1 MKSMDNL
8 SAYKGINQFGRA
20 YGIMLKSD
28 IHANNSVDRTIIE
41 NMIRLCDDTKEYLY
55 ESYTNRQVGQI
66 TNLRPE
72 LEYFTHKLTNEINS
86 TEDKIIKITSYCST
100 LGDKI
105 ETDNLDDMVFGG
117 TEEEIIKRGSNW
129 CTDIARVACIMYQ
142 LSGLSSRIIQLFN
155 IYQAYS
161 GHVVNEVFRNNT
173 WGVVDPTCG
182 FVYEYLD
189 GTPASAWDIMN
200 KKDGIIIKDDRENIL
215 EIDFNQFSG
224 VAISNY
230 YINDH
235 VNYDY
240 SISKINQYYR
250 DILEMSNKGWSDG
263 IRWLHNEDNE
273 NQ

>member
-20 YGIMLKSD
+20 YEIMLKSD